1 MRGRVF
7 IYPVPFIFLSAASGN
22 AVRMKRMNVVYRGSP
37 KSPIRIVCRVRN
49 VRCNSRVHGHE
60 PYIRMMDIPDPC
72 TRMRVSFAVC
82 IRLLICNALDPR
94 LMVND
99 LYCVCAKIFLCP
111 CAATHG

>member
-1 MRGRVF
+1 MCGSVF
-7 IYPVPFIFLSAASGN
+7 IYSVPFIFLSAASGN

-72 TRMRVSFAVC
+72 ARMRVSFAVR
-82 IRLLICNALDPR
+82 IGLLVCDALYPR
-94 LMVND
+94 FMMND
-99 LYCVCAKIFLCP
+99 LDSICAKIFFCP

>member
-1 MRGRVF
+1 MCGSVF
-7 IYPVPFIFLSAASGN
+7 IYSVPFIFLSAASGN

-49 VRCNSRVHGHE
+49 MRCDSRVHGHE
-60 PYIRMMDIPDPC
+60 PYIRMMDIPDLC
-72 TRMRVSFAVC
+72 TRMRVSFTVC
-82 IRLLICNALDPR
+82 IGLLVCDALYPG

-99 LYCVCAKIFLCP
+99 LYSVCAKIFFCP